1 VAKRW
6 CAVSQ
11 PEAALK
17 SAIRSA
23 LTALGYLTL
32 KNEIGRRGR
41 YSFGLG
47 VGSSDIVVVLRPSG
61 RMVCLEA
68 KVGKAK
74 PTAEQLAWGALV
86 TSHGA
91 EYHVVRSV
99 EEAVRAL
106 AGARTRSELGK
117 AS

>member
-1 VAKRW
+1 M
-6 CAVSQ
+6 SQ
-11 PEAALK
+11 PEAQLK
-17 SAIRSA
+17 SAIRAA

-32 KNEIGRRGR
+32 RNEIGRRGR

-47 VGSSDIVVVLRPSG
+47 IGSSDIVVVLRPSG

-68 KVGKAK
+68 KVGNAK

-99 EEAVRAL
+99 DEAVRVVTEAKGR
-106 AGARTRSELGK
+106 AA
-117 AS
+117 

>member
-1 VAKRW
+1 M
-6 CAVSQ
+6 SQ
-11 PEAALK
+11 PEATLK
-17 SAIRSA
+17 SAIRAA

-86 TSHGA
+86 VSHGA
-91 EYHVVRSV
+91 EYAIVRSV
-99 EEAVRAL
+99 ADAVRIVGE
-106 AGARTRSELGK
+106 AGRRA
-117 AS
+117 A